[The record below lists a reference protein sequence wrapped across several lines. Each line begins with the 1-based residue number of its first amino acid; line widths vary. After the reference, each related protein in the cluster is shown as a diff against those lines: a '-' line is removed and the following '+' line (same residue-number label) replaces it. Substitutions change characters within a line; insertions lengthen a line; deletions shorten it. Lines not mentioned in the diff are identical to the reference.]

1 MNSGGAPEAIRDGI
15 DGFLVEDRP
24 EAMAARTLELLA
36 DPAVYRRMAEEA
48 KRGAASR
55 VPDAVGTRI
64 IRHYEELIAA
74 RQQQKSVRDRQTD
87 SPSQR
92 KQ

>member
-1 MNSGGAPEAIRDGI
+1 
-15 DGFLVEDRP
+15 
-24 EAMAARTLELLA
+24 
-36 DPAVYRRMAEEA
+36 MAEEA

-55 VPDAVGTRI
+55 VPEAVGTRI
-64 IRHYEELIAA
+64 IRLYEELIAA
-74 RQQQKSVRDRQTD
+74 RRQQGSVSAPQAD